1 MKRVCNLHG
10 CCSEYPV
17 MLVGV
22 FTAEHI
28 IIAALVLSENT
39 VVSLN
44 NSIVSCSSNE
54 ELTAILK
61 ADLQSFLRLVFYRE
75 FKDIRSV
82 TGM

>member
-1 MKRVCNLHG
+1 
-10 CCSEYPV
+10 

-28 IIAALVLSENT
+28 SIAALVLSENT